1 MSRIVAPPADAAG
14 DSWNGTSVDEVQGP
28 GRVGGQRGLL
38 ADGCYDHDV
47 VIDRGV
53 ISRRGKGPSKPYWGL
68 DGHTPLS
75 IDEVI
80 PWGGTRL
87 VVGTGADGALPV
99 MPEIRD
105 EARRRGIKVI
115 AVPTREACR
124 LLDTLDADVVRAV
137 LHVTC

>member
-1 MSRIVAPPADAAG
+1 MRARLVGFGVIEIE
-14 DSWNGTSVDEVQGP
+14 GTRYE
-28 GRVGGQRGLL
+28 
-38 ADGCYDHDV
+38 HDV

-53 ISRRGKGPSKPYWGL
+53 ISRRGKGPSKPYRGSY
-68 DGHTPLS
+68 GHTPVS
-75 IDEVI
+75 MHEVI

-105 EARRRGIKVI
+105 EARRRGIEVI

-124 LLDTLDADVVRAV
+124 LLETLDADVVRAV